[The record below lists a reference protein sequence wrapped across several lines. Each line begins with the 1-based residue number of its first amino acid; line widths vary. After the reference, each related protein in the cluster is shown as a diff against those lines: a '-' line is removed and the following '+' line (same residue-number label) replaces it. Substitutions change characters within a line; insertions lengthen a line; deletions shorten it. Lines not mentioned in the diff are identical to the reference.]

1 VLFPD
6 FQPMKVSEKPVCIY
20 LFRHNTV
27 FTSLRMRSPVRV
39 VPLQGMG
46 CGKKM
51 GASELRDT
59 AGHCRTGLRGEKGT
73 RDMEQNDLSLTD
85 CWLT

>member
-1 VLFPD
+1 MFFPD
-6 FQPMKVSEKPVCIY
+6 FQPMRVSEKPVCIY

-46 CGKKM
+46 CGKKI
-51 GASELRDT
+51 GASELKVHKR
-59 AGHCRTGLRGEKGT
+59 EKYFGSDFEFFT
-73 RDMEQNDLSLTD
+73 IL
-85 CWLT
+85 